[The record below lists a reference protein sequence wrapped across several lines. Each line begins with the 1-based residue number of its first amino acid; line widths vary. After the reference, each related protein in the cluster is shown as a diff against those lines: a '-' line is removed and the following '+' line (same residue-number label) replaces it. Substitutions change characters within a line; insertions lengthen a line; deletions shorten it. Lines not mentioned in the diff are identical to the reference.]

1 MREYYVYILCNESGT
16 LYTGVTNDLMR
27 RVYEHKEK
35 LYEGFTSRYN
45 IGRLVYYESYPD
57 VRDAIAR
64 EKQIKAW
71 RRSKKLD
78 IIRSMNPY
86 WRDLTQDWDDLER
99 PPEWGQTPRF
109 ARGDS
114 L

>member
-1 MREYYVYILCNESGT
+1 MAGIANVILSEAKNLTLVDMREYYVYILCNESGT

-64 EKQIKAW
+64 EKQIKGW
-71 RRSKKLD
+71 LRRRKIALIKSV
-78 IIRSMNPY
+78 NPKFKEI
-86 WRDLTQDWDDLER
+86 L
-99 PPEWGQTPRF
+99 
-109 ARGDS
+109 AI
-114 L
+114 